1 MHKIYRQMTMKLY
14 EHPMALCKYGEMG
27 DQFFIVLKGTVGIM
41 VPSVVNESYHTYFD
55 LYQRV
60 IADFHQIHS
69 YKDQHSRVIKQF
81 IDIFSYQ
88 VIKKHTFKKS
98 TEMQLF
104 IEEILT
110 QEQEVFEK
118 YGIRHQDRISSNA
131 RFLLD
136 FNRYLKNQ

>member
-1 MHKIYRQMTMKLY
+1 M
-14 EHPMALCKYGEMG
+14 
-27 DQFFIVLKGTVGIM
+27 LKGTVGIM

-60 IADFHQIHS
+60 IVDFHQIHS

-88 VIKKHTFKKS
+88 VIKKLSFKKS
-98 TEMQLF
+98 TEMQSF
-104 IEEILT
+104 IEEVLT

>member
-1 MHKIYRQMTMKLY
+1 
-14 EHPMALCKYGEMG
+14 MALCKYGEMG